1 MKTYSILILLV
12 TGIIFSAS
20 GQDDLQRVAQ
30 QAVED
35 LRQLVS
41 KEEFGGK
48 NLPSP
53 DALANARTGNA
64 VMHHVIELEALRS
77 YTPQTDPNRIIKEIG
92 RVTVPVTSAVD
103 SRVIAT
109 IELDRNNE
117 KWQIGELGNQQYM
130 RIYEELRQQLDLRP
144 EDARLVRV
152 PTFNLYFLAT
162 GERMALLSDQAYA
175 DIPPRE
181 LQATREV
188 LRLLVP
194 VAQSYNGLP
203 W

>member
-12 TGIIFSAS
+12 TGVIFSAS

-35 LRQLVS
+35 LRQLVAN
-41 KEEFGGK
+41 EEFRGK

-53 DALANARTGNA
+53 EALSNARIGQA
-64 VMHHVIELEALRS
+64 VAHHVIELEALRGYS
-77 YTPQTDPNRIIKEIG
+77 PQTDPNRIIKEID
-92 RVTVPVTSAVD
+92 RVTVPVASGSN

-109 IELDRNNE
+109 IELDRNDQ

-130 RIYEELRQQLDLRP
+130 QMYEELRQHLDLRP

-152 PTFNLYFLAT
+152 PAFNLYFLAT
-162 GERMALLSDQAYA
+162 GERMALLSDKAFG

-181 LQATREV
+181 LQPAREV
-188 LRLLVP
+188 LRTLVP